1 MICVQEKENGGAET
15 FTALLFFIAQKD
27 KNLMAKCKLCPGQ
40 KQLCYNAN
48 KASALCR
55 HLHKQL

>member
-1 MICVQEKENGGAET
+1 MVEQSTAET
-15 FTALLFFIAQKD
+15 FTALLFFIAQKG
-27 KNLMAKCKLCPGQ
+27 KSLMAKCKLCPGQ
-40 KQLCYNAN
+40 KQLRYNAN

>member
-1 MICVQEKENGGAET
+1 MVEQSTAET

-27 KNLMAKCKLCPGQ
+27 KSLMAKCKLCPGQ
-40 KQLCYNAN
+40 KQLRYNAN